1 MHQLCPTSPFCWKE
15 GAKLWVRQRRG
26 EVSADNAV
34 NSSDYIPALR
44 EVKVGSGSERSTGM
58 EQA

>member
-1 MHQLCPTSPFCWKE
+1 M
-15 GAKLWVRQRRG
+15 
-26 EVSADNAV
+26 SADNAV